1 MRAYEA
7 ELKNCPYAKST
18 LYCANLNPELVTW
31 LQTACEAIC
40 GSSKPQPIQ
49 IPQQYAVLPVSHSA
63 FIRHSF
69 HSFSLIPVV
78 KTV

>member
-40 GSSKPQPIQ
+40 SFSKPQPIQ
-49 IPQQYAVLPVSHSA
+49 VPQQYAPY
-63 FIRHSF
+63 
-69 HSFSLIPVV
+69 VV
-78 KTV
+78 AVGVCCVADA